1 MTTLTTDA
9 RLVTDFLAGDKSA
22 LAAIY
27 DRYAPGLYDT
37 AAAMLSDRHDA
48 ADMVQDV
55 FCIAA
60 ERLGQLR
67 EPDRLKPWLY
77 SVLRHEV
84 YRRTKKRKRAVPVD
98 FQDEG
103 TPDVASGYDPHEA
116 GEAIAHDELASL
128 VRSAASG
135 LDERD
140 RLVLELS
147 VRQGLAGADLA
158 DALGVTPEQSYSLV
172 HRMRDRVEKSLG
184 ALTVAKAGRRECS
197 QLDQI
202 LSGWDGELT
211 ILLRKRVNRH
221 IEECATCDRTRKKY
235 APLALFG
242 AAPVFAM
249 PFGLRERVLA
259 AAIPGGTGTGSDGS
273 SGSDGG
279 SGTSSSSTTRNIRFD
294 AHKGFPRAVRAG
306 RHVVAWA
313 AAATAVAVLG
323 GAVLVATSGDDTD
336 GSSGAVAAVDSGGFS
351 DGSPSTEPSANDEL
365 LSGDDRQ
372 IVSGGGSVIQIFG
385 DDDTPATITPTT
397 VDGGTIGGAGDQVA
411 GPPASTSTPAT
422 STPVTSQPIVPVVPS
437 TNAPTTSD
445 AARTT
450 PSSSSTTKAPITVQS
465 IQVSSTKLD
474 FGSNGT
480 AVKVALFN
488 PNSFPITFSTA
499 VSSSMFAASPSTG
512 TLAAGEQSSMAITF
526 DRARAE
532 ADPKNFPTGSFSHT
546 LTFTTSATGGSSS
559 PTRTASMFGA
569 VERTTT
575 TSAPISISV
584 NKVSGTSLQCSTLGI
599 RAIVTTNGKV
609 ASGAV
614 LGGAQFENAD
624 GKLLGS
630 SPTLAMS
637 LGADDYWRAT
647 TSIPQGTTTVLIK
660 VTAETTTGQSAVGS
674 ATLATTC

>member
-116 GEAIAHDELASL
+116 GEAIAHDELATL

-273 SGSDGG
+273 SGSDGA
-279 SGTSSSSTTRNIRFD
+279 SGAWSSPTTRNIRFD
-294 AHKGFPRAVRAG
+294 AHKGFPRAARAG

-323 GAVLVATSGDDTD
+323 GAVLVATAGDDTD
-336 GSSGAVAAVDSGGFS
+336 GSSGASASVEADSSGFGAPVTS
-351 DGSPSTEPSANDEL
+351 DEL
-365 LSGDDRQ
+365 SSSDDRQ

-385 DDDTPATITPTT
+385 DDDTPATI
-397 VDGGTIGGAGDQVA
+397 
-411 GPPASTSTPAT
+411 
-422 STPVTSQPIVPVVPS
+422 
-437 TNAPTTSD
+437 
-445 AARTT
+445 
-450 PSSSSTTKAPITVQS
+450 
-465 IQVSSTKLD
+465 
-474 FGSNGT
+474 
-480 AVKVALFN
+480 
-488 PNSFPITFSTA
+488 
-499 VSSSMFAASPSTG
+499 
-512 TLAAGEQSSMAITF
+512 
-526 DRARAE
+526 
-532 ADPKNFPTGSFSHT
+532 
-546 LTFTTSATGGSSS
+546 
-559 PTRTASMFGA
+559 
-569 VERTTT
+569 
-575 TSAPISISV
+575 
-584 NKVSGTSLQCSTLGI
+584 
-599 RAIVTTNGKV
+599 
-609 ASGAV
+609 
-614 LGGAQFENAD
+614 
-624 GKLLGS
+624 
-630 SPTLAMS
+630 
-637 LGADDYWRAT
+637 
-647 TSIPQGTTTVLIK
+647 
-660 VTAETTTGQSAVGS
+660 
-674 ATLATTC
+674 